1 MRHRSSWLGALAVPA
16 LLTASLAAE
25 SEGQKS
31 EIEGISLGEQV
42 YGPKISAEDLK
53 GRVVLVDFWG
63 IN

>member
-31 EIEGISLGEQV
+31 EIEGMSLGDHI
-42 YGPKISAEDLK
+42 YGPKLDLEDLK
-53 GRVVLVDFWG
+53 GRVVLVEFWG